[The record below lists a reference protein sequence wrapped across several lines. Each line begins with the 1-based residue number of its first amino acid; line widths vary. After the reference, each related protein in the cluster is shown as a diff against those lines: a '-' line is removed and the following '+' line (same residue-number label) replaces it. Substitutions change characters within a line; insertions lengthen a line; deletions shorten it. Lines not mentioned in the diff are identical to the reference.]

1 MKIDEIEK
9 LWTAQKRSKNAQS
22 EVDLWNSQSEDP
34 VYHHIPT
41 FDDNEFLK
49 LLQREHMLDKSYDV
63 LDIGCGVGIYSIA
76 VAEKVHSATG
86 FDISTN
92 MLQHGKEIIEKNG
105 INNANLELIDWNT
118 VDLEKM
124 GMKNR
129 FDLVFVHTSP
139 AISSYNAFKKMI
151 NASKR
156 YCAICVF
163 ATRTQ
168 PVMQKVF
175 EIAGA
180 EDNSRFLENSLVY
193 MFDVLLQ
200 MGCEPKFHYEK
211 MDYSMNQP
219 YEGACAYYL
228 SRVNMVKKLTESKIA
243 DIMNYLA
250 SIVEDGV
257 ITEKMDPTLITLY
270 WEKQP
275 ET

>member
-1 MKIDEIEK
+1 
-9 LWTAQKRSKNAQS
+9 
-22 EVDLWNSQSEDP
+22 
-34 VYHHIPT
+34 
-41 FDDNEFLK
+41 
-49 LLQREHMLDKSYDV
+49 MLDKSYDV

-76 VAEKVHSATG
+76 ISERVHSATG

-92 MLQHGKEIIEKNG
+92 MLQHGKEIIEKNS
-105 INNANLELIDWNT
+105 INNVNLELIDWNT
-118 VDLEKM
+118 VDLEQM

-151 NASKR
+151 GASKR

-163 ATRTQ
+163 TTRTQ
-168 PVMQKVF
+168 PVMQKLF
-175 EIAGA
+175 EIAGV

-193 MFDVLLQ
+193 MLDVLLQ

-211 MDYSMNQP
+211 MDYSMNQS

-228 SRVNMVKKLTESKIA
+228 SRVNMVKTLTESQTT
-243 DIMNYLA
+243 DIKDYLT
-250 SIVEDGV
+250 SIVKDGL

-275 ET
+275 ES

>member
-1 MKIDEIEK
+1 MNTTYAGIFSYFPPEYGEY
-9 LWTAQKRSKNAQS
+9 WTAQKRSKNTQS

-49 LLQREHMLDKSYDV
+49 LLEREHMLDKSYDV

-76 VAEKVHSATG
+76 LAERVHLAIG

-92 MLQHGKEIIEKNG
+92 MLQHGKEIIEKNS
-105 INNANLELIDWNT
+105 INNVNLELVDWNT

-124 GMKNR
+124 GMKNC

-139 AISSYNAFKKMI
+139 AISSCNAFEKMI
-151 NASKR
+151 DASKR

-163 ATRTQ
+163 TTRTQ
-168 PVMQKVF
+168 PVKQKVF
-175 EIAGA
+175 EIAGV

-200 MGCEPKFHYEK
+200 MG
-211 MDYSMNQP
+211 
-219 YEGACAYYL
+219 
-228 SRVNMVKKLTESKIA
+228 
-243 DIMNYLA
+243 
-250 SIVEDGV
+250 
-257 ITEKMDPTLITLY
+257 
-270 WEKQP
+270 
-275 ET
+275 